1 MASARPRHPVTGRR
15 FRLRAGT
22 PRELEAYLHRVESL
36 RTELRLSMRTPEEVD
51 RDIRRLVHGPIT
63 LERAALAYLER
74 GSIAPNTR
82 RGMRSAL
89 AVAFRPIAD
98 RPLASL
104 DAPTLAG
111 WIEGLARSLEP
122 TSLGTVWRRL
132 RAIAR
137 YAQERGWIGRAPW
150 GDWTPARRASVR
162 PRRQREAARSVDE
175 LVRLVHAARALDENV
190 YTGLGLKI
198 LIACL
203 LGLRQGELGGLRWED
218 VAWGPPLRITI
229 ARQWDEGAPVKA
241 RRVKQ
246 LESIDELA
254 IALADHRER
263 MKSARLYREKG
274 PIFPGPDSAPDHAR
288 AYSGGEVLTRL
299 HMRKAVSLA
308 GLPNIAGW
316 SAHSCRDTFVTL
328 EASAAGGDLQ
338 RVQARSR
345 HASLA
350 SLVRY
355 LRALDR
361 NAPASPALI
370 ELPGLEAGD
379 AGPIPRPALP
389 SGRQLNR
396 GR

>member
-1 MASARPRHPVTGRR
+1 
-15 FRLRAGT
+15 
-22 PRELEAYLHRVESL
+22 
-36 RTELRLSMRTPEEVD
+36 MRTPDEVD
-51 RDIRRLVHGPIT
+51 RELRRLTHGPVT
-63 LERAALAYLER
+63 LERATLAYLER

-89 AVAFRPIAD
+89 AVAFRPLAS

-104 DAPTLAG
+104 DAPTIAA
-111 WIEGLARSLEP
+111 WIEGLARHLEP

-137 YAQERGWIGRAPW
+137 YAQERGWIGGAPW
-150 GDWTPARRASVR
+150 GNWTPARRTSTR
-162 PRRQREAARSVDE
+162 PVQQREAARTVDE
-175 LVRLVHAARALDENV
+175 LVRLVHAARVLDANV
-190 YTGLGLKI
+190 YTGLACKI
-198 LIACL
+198 LVACL
-203 LGLRQGELGGLRWED
+203 LGLRQGELAGLRWTD
-218 VAWGPPLRITI
+218 VAWGPPLVITI
-229 ARQWDEGAPVKA
+229 ARQWDERPVKA
-241 RRVKQ
+241 KAVKH

-254 IALADHRER
+254 FALAEHRER
-263 MKSARLYREKG
+263 LKEADLYGDRG
-274 PIFPGPDSAPDHAR
+274 PVFPGPDSAPGHAR
-288 AYSGGEVLTRL
+288 AYSRGEVLTRL
-299 HMRKAVSLA
+299 HIRKAVARA

-328 EASAAGGDLQ
+328 EASAAGGDLK

-350 SLVRY
+350 SLARY

-361 NAPASPALI
+361 NAPASPALS

-379 AGPIPRPALP
+379 AVLVHAEPRNP
-389 SGRQLNR
+389 SQTTPLLAERELNR